1 MIDITTFEDDIY
13 EGLFLTFFLAVS
25 VVYILTIPMIDDED
39 IPMI

>member
-13 EGLFLTFFLAVS
+13 EGLFLTLFIAVS
-25 VVYILTIPMIDDED
+25 VVYILTIPMIDDKD